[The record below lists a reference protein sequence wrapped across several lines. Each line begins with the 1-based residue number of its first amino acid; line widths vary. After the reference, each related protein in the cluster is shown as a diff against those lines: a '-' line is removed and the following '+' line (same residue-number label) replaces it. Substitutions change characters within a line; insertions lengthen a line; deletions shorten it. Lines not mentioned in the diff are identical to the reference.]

1 MTISLNVLALLSRGD
16 SLFIST
22 DMKAAGDSSDMR
34 DSLRRSVVRWVCS
47 GCGSGHAVKAPGTC
61 GSVAALIFWW
71 MLFDLEIVSSVASQ
85 LALIGITTVVGTVAV
100 AVALRHEQ
108 GDDPQWIVIDEWAG
122 LFVALVGVAPAQM
135 TQAIAAFVLFR
146 LFDATKIGPV
156 GWAER
161 LPRQFGIMAD
171 DLVAGVLA
179 ALVLWVGEI
188 GWMLFTGSGAL

>member
-1 MTISLNVLALLSRGD
+1 VNVLARHARGG

-22 DMKAAGDSSDMR
+22 DIEATGDSSDMGK
-34 DSLRRSVVRWVCS
+34 SVTRSVVRWVCS
-47 GCGSGHAVKAPGTC
+47 GCGSGHAMKAPGTC

-71 MLFDLEIVSSVASQ
+71 LLFDLEIVSSLTEQ
-85 LALIGITTVVGTVAV
+85 LMLIVVTAVVGTVAV
-100 AVALRHEQ
+100 AVALRYEH

-122 LFVALVGVAPAQM
+122 LFVALVGIVPAQL
-135 TQAIAAFVLFR
+135 TEAIIAFALFR

-171 DLVAGVLA
+171 DLVAGALA
-179 ALVLWVGEI
+179 ALVLWAGEVA
-188 GWMLFTGSGAL
+188 WMSLASPGVM